1 MTQVYATI
9 RSGTVQLW
17 RSGWNSPLCTVS
29 RDAQNAVVYGDEL
42 VVTYRNGSTTLFRII
57 GNGSN
62 AVPVRTTR

>member
-1 MTQVYATI
+1 
-9 RSGTVQLW
+9 
-17 RSGWNSPLCTVS
+17 VS

>member
-1 MTQVYATI
+1 MAQVYATI

-42 VVTYRNGSTTLFRII
+42 VVTYRNGTVTVYRII

-62 AVPVRTTR
+62 AVILRNLH